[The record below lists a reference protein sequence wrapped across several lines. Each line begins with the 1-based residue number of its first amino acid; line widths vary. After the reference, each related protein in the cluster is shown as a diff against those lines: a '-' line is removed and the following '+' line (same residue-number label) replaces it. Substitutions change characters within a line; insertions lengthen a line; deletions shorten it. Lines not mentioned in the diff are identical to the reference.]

1 MAERFEFTEQLQGAA
16 AQLAGGEHFRRDGR
30 KGEIGCQD
38 GHLQQHAT
46 CALGV
51 DQQQVITGTEMVEQI
66 AQP

>member
-1 MAERFEFTEQLQGAA
+1 MAERFEFAEQLQGAA
-16 AQLAGGEHFRRDGR
+16 VQFAGGEHFRRDGR
-30 KGEIGCQD
+30 EGEIGGQD

-51 DQQQVITGTEMVEQI
+51 DQQQVVTGAEMVEHI